1 MARKVPRPFKYF
13 WGGGQIVEEATCVGE
28 HSESAIQLLR
38 YEGGDHDGYEAI
50 RFAFYNLN
58 GAFQRHPL
66 MIGGD
71 DIKNLREALK
81 DTPTIRAMLKELV
94 AD

>member
-13 WGGGQIVEEATCVGE
+13 WGSGQVVEEATCDSE
-28 HSESAIQLLR
+28 HTEPAIQLLQ
-38 YEGGDHDGYEAI
+38 YEGDDHAGYESV
-50 RFAFYNLN
+50 RFCFYNLK

-66 MIGGD
+66 MLDRD
-71 DIKNLREALK
+71 DIAKLREALK
-81 DTPTIRAMLKELV
+81 DTPRLRAMLKELV